1 METQSQSSKTTE
13 SSALAKLKSQL
24 DHTKDL
30 LSQKEKAV
38 KEMDS
43 VLLVNEK
50 DLKEKTKT
58 IHDLVNAQSIMSE
71 NLSILSGF
79 IKQACKELNAEC
91 SLSLEKDLCHTQ
103 LYDAEAAKT
112 LSAMRISSRNI

>member
-1 METQSQSSKTTE
+1 MEVLTQSSKTTE

-50 DLKEKTKT
+50 DLKEKTRMIT
-58 IHDLVNAQSIMSE
+58 GYVNAQSIMQE
-71 NLSILSGF
+71 NLRILSGF
-79 IKQACKELNAEC
+79 LKQACKELNAEC
-91 SLSLEKDLCHTQ
+91 SLPLDKDLLHTQ
-103 LYDAEAAKT
+103 LSDADAAKT
-112 LSAMRISSRNI
+112 LSAMRVSSRNI

>member
-1 METQSQSSKTTE
+1 
-13 SSALAKLKSQL
+13 LAKLKSEL
-24 DHTKDL
+24 DQANIL
-30 LSQKEKAV
+30 LSQKEKAD
-38 KEMDS
+38 KETKS
-43 VLLVNEK
+43 LLQVNEK

-91 SLSLEKDLCHTQ
+91 SLSLEKDLCHT
-103 LYDAEAAKT
+103 
-112 LSAMRISSRNI
+112 